1 MRINFTLFIIFSF
14 FIFSCKLPVYVLTD
28 QDIQE
33 HYKDKKSKPQ
43 LKYISYKNYHIFHAI
58 TGNKE
63 KPLLIFVHGAPGNW
77 YSSLALLDDTALQ
90 KNFRMISVDRVGF
103 GKSNYGLA
111 LPSIDKHVRY
121 LEKIVKEYNHTGQPI
136 YMVGSSYGAP
146 IVASFATQNPLLV
159 KELYLVSPV
168 IDPATEKMFWFS
180 YMAKLSLINFWLPR
194 SLTVTSDEKS
204 AHKREMRKLKPHLKN
219 IRSKTYV
226 LMGAKDWLAHPS
238 NFTYLQKMLVNARN
252 PEFIMLENEGHT
264 ILSDRPGIVKNLLLN
279 RKPY

>member
-1 MRINFTLFIIFSF
+1 M
-14 FIFSCKLPVYVLTD
+14 
-28 QDIQE
+28 
-33 HYKDKKSKPQ
+33 
-43 LKYISYKNYHIFHAI
+43 
-58 TGNKE
+58 
-63 KPLLIFVHGAPGNW
+63 
-77 YSSLALLDDTALQ
+77 
-90 KNFRMISVDRVGF
+90 
-103 GKSNYGLA
+103 
-111 LPSIDKHVRY
+111 PSIDKHVRY

>member
-1 MRINFTLFIIFSF
+1 MRLRFTLFIFSVF
-14 FIFSCKLPVYVLTD
+14 ALLSCNMVYKLSER
-28 QDIQE
+28 DIRE
-33 HYKDKKSKPQ
+33 HYKDKKTKPQ
-43 LKYISYKNYHIFHAI
+43 LKYIGYKNYHIYHAI
-58 TGNKE
+58 TGNID

-77 YSSLALLDDTALQ
+77 YSSLALLDDTTLQ

-121 LEKIVKEYNHTGQPI
+121 LEKIVKEYNHTNQPI

-159 KELYLVSPV
+159 KELYMVSPV

-180 YMAKLSLINFWLPR
+180 YMAKLSLVNFWLPR

-204 AHKREMRKLKPHLKN
+204 AHKREMRKLKPHLKK

-238 NFTYLQKMLVNARN
+238 NFTYLQNMLVNARN
-252 PEFIMLENEGHT
+252 PEFIMLEDEGHT
-264 ILSDRPGIVKNLLLN
+264 ILSDRPEVVKNLLLD
-279 RKPY
+279 KLPY